1 MSSISYDVYC
11 RSLNAVMS
19 DESIRIPDHQRP
31 QIWNKTRQQ
40 LLIHTIM
47 RGQPMPPLII
57 RESIVNG
64 ERLRWLEDGQQRYM
78 SVKNFYENNISFE
91 NTLFKDLSE
100 SNRVKFL
107 TYKIPILTYENATIE
122 ETIEMFD
129 NFQNGVALTP
139 GQRFHARLNT
149 QLVKY
154 ARERLLTPDRHFHTR
169 ATAVWGAHASY
180 SDTKTKRVLMNAMAI
195 AGGAAYGADHIT
207 TSYDVLGPILNNE
220 FDVSR
225 ADDVLDKLLKVYERV
240 TLKPGSTLFTPEE
253 QKQHW
258 PVGELTGYVLA
269 SLVADPS
276 EEIMTKWVDYIASV
290 RNKENKYGD
299 LHANMPASRNWNSAR
314 WRIGYENIFV
324 NHVTGAGPVADSEG
338 EDSP

>member
-1 MSSISYDVYC
+1 
-11 RSLNAVMS
+11 
-19 DESIRIPDHQRP
+19 
-31 QIWNKTRQQ
+31 
-40 LLIHTIM
+40 
-47 RGQPMPPLII
+47 
-57 RESIVNG
+57 
-64 ERLRWLEDGQQRYM
+64 M

-91 NTLFKDLSE
+91 NILFKDLNE
-100 SNRVKFL
+100 SDRVKFL

-149 QLVKY
+149 NLVKY
-154 ARERLLTPDRHFHTR
+154 ARERLLTHDRYFYTR
-169 ATAVWGAHASY
+169 ASAIWGAHQSY
-180 SDTKTKRVLMNAMAI
+180 SDTKTKRILMNAMAI
-195 AGGAAYGADHIT
+195 VGGAVYGADHIT

-220 FDVSR
+220 FDVAR
-225 ADDVLDKLLKVYERV
+225 ADYILDKLFKVYERV

-258 PVGELTGYVLA
+258 PVGVLTGYILA
-269 SLVADPS
+269 SLASDS
-276 EEIMTKWVDYIASV
+276 TEENMAKWVDYIASV
-290 RNKENKYGD
+290 RNKKNKYAD
-299 LHANMPASRNWNSAR
+299 LHANMSASRNWNSAR

-324 NHVTGAGPVADSEG
+324 NHVVAGAVAESED